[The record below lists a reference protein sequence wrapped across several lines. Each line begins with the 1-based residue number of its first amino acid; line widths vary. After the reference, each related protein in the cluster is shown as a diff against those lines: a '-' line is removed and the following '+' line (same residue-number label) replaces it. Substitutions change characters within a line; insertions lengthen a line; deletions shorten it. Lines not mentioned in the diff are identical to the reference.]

1 MWTIWGA
8 AAILTAIFNLIWNA
22 SGKDAKWFRF
32 ASLSLTALTVCA
44 FYSMDAKWVQKED
57 WSALMDVVPTMSKA
71 LWTLTAASIVINGVS
86 LFQKK
91 ER

>member
-1 MWTIWGA
+1 MWVILGLSAIVT
-8 AAILTAIFNLIWNA
+8 AILNLIWNA
-22 SGKDAKWFRF
+22 RGKDAKWFRF
-32 ASLSLTALTVCA
+32 ASLSLTALTLCA
-44 FYSMDAKWVQKED
+44 FYSMDAQWVQKED

-91 ER
+91 GR